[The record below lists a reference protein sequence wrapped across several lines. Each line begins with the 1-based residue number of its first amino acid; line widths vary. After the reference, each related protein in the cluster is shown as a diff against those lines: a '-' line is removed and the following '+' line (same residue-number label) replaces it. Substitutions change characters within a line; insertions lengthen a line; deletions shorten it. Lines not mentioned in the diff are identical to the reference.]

1 MPTVIHG
8 PRYNRRVTCDTNPE
22 NARSE
27 SDIAVNPRDPYN
39 MVGASKRFTDLA
51 SYAFSL
57 AAYATFDG
65 GQTWTETVL
74 PLTDTD
80 GRTYPSTTDPAVIFD
95 DQGNVYVVAL
105 PWQGETGPNSGQT
118 IGISVYRSSDGG
130 ASCSA
135 PVVVASGITNLYGG
149 LPMPYGWPVFPGA
162 SFRVITYGADTTS
175 GSHLVVVWADVRE
188 GVSRIYYRHSPNLGA
203 SWDGPASGQ
212 PLLTGALASAA
223 DMQDFHP
230 QVATTPIGEIGCTFY
245 EYGPTGGGE
254 FPAT

>member
-95 DQGNVYVVAL
+95 DQGNVYVVAQ

-130 ASCSA
+130 RSWGAPTLIHASTTDDKQAVWS
-135 PVVVASGITNLYGG
+135 
-149 LPMPYGWPVFPGA
+149 
-162 SFRVITYGADTTS
+162 DTT
-175 GSHLVVVWADVRE
+175 G
-188 GVSRIYYRHSPNLGA
+188 
-203 SWDGPASGQ
+203 
-212 PLLTGALASAA
+212 
-223 DMQDFHP
+223 
-230 QVATTPIGEIGCTFY
+230 
-245 EYGPTGGGE
+245 GPTT
-254 FPAT
+254 ATSTPRGTIPRVRAPCCSRARPTTARPGRALP